1 MFLNDH
7 SSFCWCEFS
16 ILIKKIA
23 FVFYF
28 FLLQEKFEVALSGR
42 SPPATA
48 HYNYAILHLIKNTP
62 VEKGKNGG
70 GNNATAQIAEGNG
83 TAVEVS
89 SDGSSAEANVA
100 ANISAAEEEEE
111 ETTAASAVA
120 EDEPPQ
126 KPTEQSPEEALEVA
140 VHHLE
145 RAVAL
150 DPSFDKAHEM
160 LGSALEELGRTEDA
174 MAALAAAFERH
185 PGPATVAPHPGTSEK
200 DESGKEEGGSVLTN
214 PVLRKLQALA
224 RKLKEEKNAAAVGG
238 SDGDESGNSSSSNSS
253 SSSSSNSSSSSST
266 EPTAK
271 EASFA
276 KCRDEAE
283 AWEVL
288 AADRC
293 FALHVRMYPRD
304 APALT
309 AYGLFIATQSA
320 PTYPEGLAGV
330 AAALGAGTGGGNGRR
345 RLEEALALLQRASR
359 LAPKDPEPA
368 ILACNVQRQI
378 AEQGGGLGGARV
390 GGPHP
395 FAIAEGCLLAAV
407 SKYRHPAAYRN
418 LAALR
423 VQMGRMDE
431 AAEADAMASALEGGR
446 GVKKL

>member
-1 MFLNDH
+1 M
-7 SSFCWCEFS
+7 
-16 ILIKKIA
+16 
-23 FVFYF
+23 
-28 FLLQEKFEVALSGR
+28 
-42 SPPATA
+42 
-48 HYNYAILHLIKNTP
+48 
-62 VEKGKNGG
+62 EKGKNGG

-238 SDGDESGNSSSSNSS
+238 SDGDESVIVVVVVVI
-253 SSSSSNSSSSSST
+253 
-266 EPTAK
+266 A
-271 EASFA
+271 
-276 KCRDEAE
+276 
-283 AWEVL
+283 VVVVVI
-288 AADRC
+288 AAVVV
-293 FALHVRMYPRD
+293 VRSRRRRRRVS
-304 APALT
+304 
-309 AYGLFIATQSA
+309 QSA
-320 PTYPEGLAGV
+320 ATRPRRGRYWRRT
-330 AAALGAGTGGGNGRR
+330 AASPCTCACTRGTPPR
-345 RLEEALALLQRASR
+345 
-359 LAPKDPEPA
+359 
-368 ILACNVQRQI
+368 
-378 AEQGGGLGGARV
+378 
-390 GGPHP
+390 
-395 FAIAEGCLLAAV
+395 
-407 SKYRHPAAYRN
+407 
-418 LAALR
+418 
-423 VQMGRMDE
+423 
-431 AAEADAMASALEGGR
+431 
-446 GVKKL
+446 